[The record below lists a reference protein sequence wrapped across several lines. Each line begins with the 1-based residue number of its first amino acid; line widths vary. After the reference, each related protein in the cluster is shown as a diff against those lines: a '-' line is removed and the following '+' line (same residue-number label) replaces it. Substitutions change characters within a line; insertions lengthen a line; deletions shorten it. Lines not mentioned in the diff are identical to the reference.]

1 MRDFAALV
9 TGSLVGVQTAW
20 VAETLSPSNHT
31 AHHLTVEVS

>member
-1 MRDFAALV
+1 MRAIAALV

-20 VAETLSPSNHT
+20 VAETLSPSSHT